1 MATAEE
7 VTRVPSN
14 SGVAQA
20 ADAAKAMR
28 DLAASLSGIA
38 EGLRRAFPVE
48 LIEYRCRKCNRLLL
62 LAEPNARLQPK
73 CPRCREPNNF
83 PLAG

>member
-1 MATAEE
+1 MATAEGT
-7 VTRVPSN
+7 TRVPGGG
-14 SGVAQA
+14 GVAQT
-20 ADAAKAMR
+20 ADATEAMR

-38 EGLRRAFPVE
+38 EGLRRAFPAE
-48 LIEYRCRKCNRLLL
+48 LVEYRCRNCNRLLL

-73 CPRCREPNNF
+73 CPRCGELNDF